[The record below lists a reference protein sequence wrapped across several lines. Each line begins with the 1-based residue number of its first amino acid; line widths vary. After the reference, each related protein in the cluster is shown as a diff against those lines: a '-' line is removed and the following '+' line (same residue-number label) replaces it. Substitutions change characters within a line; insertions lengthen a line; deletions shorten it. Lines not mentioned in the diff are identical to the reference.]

1 MSDHDHKR
9 LFYGSCFALITTA
22 FSFSIRAGILPQLG
36 EEFNLTAQE
45 LGFINQMWFLGFPIS
60 MVIGGIFYNKIGPK
74 LIMQFAFFAHTAGIL
89 LTIYSGGYTGLLIST
104 LLIGVGNGCT
114 EAACNP
120 LIATTYTGKEFNT
133 LMNRFHMWF
142 PGGIVIGALISFVM
156 NKMSLGWE
164 AQIWFI
170 LIPTVIYAY
179 LFYGQNFPMP
189 TGEIAS
195 LKGNIKEM
203 FTPLFIFMC
212 VCMTLTAISEFG
224 PTQWVQLILAKSGAE
239 PMVILAL
246 IFGVM
251 TLGRYFGGE
260 FVHRLDQTGVLLG
273 SAVFAAIGIF
283 MFSVLTGVLAYLSAV
298 IFAVGVC
305 YFWPNM
311 IGFIAEKIPNS
322 GAIGMSIVGAFGM
335 FSTSIWQP
343 IIGGWI
349 DSANA
354 SAAAAGLVGDA
365 AELAA
370 GQSVLQTMISF
381 PGILIVLFTILL
393 FWMRKRKAAG
403 AAV

>member
-36 EEFNLTAQE
+36 EEFSLTAQE

-120 LIATTYTGKEFNT
+120 LIATTYSGKEFNT

-142 PGGIVIGALISFVM
+142 PGGIVIGALISFMM
-156 NKMSLGWE
+156 NKMNLGWE

-195 LKGNIKEM
+195 LKGNVKEM
-203 FTPLFIFMC
+203 LTPLFLFMC
-212 VCMTLTAISEFG
+212 LCMTLTAISEFG

-251 TLGRYFGGE
+251 AFGRYFGGE
-260 FVHRLDQTGVLLG
+260 FVHKFDQTGVLLG

-283 MFSVLTGVLAYLSAV
+283 LFSTLTGALSYFAAV
-298 IFAVGVC
+298 VFAVGVC

-354 SAAAAGLVGDA
+354 SATAAGLAGDA

-393 FWMRKRKAAG
+393 FWVRKRKAAEL
-403 AAV
+403 VV